1 MTGVTHHFLKMNG
14 LGNDFVVLDLRH
26 APLALDDAVA
36 RRIADRE
43 KGVGCDQLIT
53 IENPRHGGDVFM
65 GIRNHDG
72 GTVEAC
78 GNAARC
84 IGKLILD
91 ETGKDAVTIET
102 LGGDTVATHAEG
114 DDITVD
120 MGTPR
125 LLWNEIPLSEE
136 FQDTRAIELEVGP
149 LGAPIKHSP
158 GVVNVGNP
166 HAIFFVDDVDAIDLA
181 RSGPMLENHPLFPE
195 RANISVAQLISPTHL
210 KLRTWERGVGLTK
223 ACGTAACASTVAAIR
238 RRKTERKITVS
249 LPGGDLTVEWR
260 EADNHIYMTGPAS
273 FDYEGE
279 LDPALLSGAAA

>member
-1 MTGVTHHFLKMNG
+1 MTARRFSKYHG

-125 LLWNEIPLSEE
+125 LL
-136 FQDTRAIELEVGP
+136 
-149 LGAPIKHSP
+149 
-158 GVVNVGNP
+158 
-166 HAIFFVDDVDAIDLA
+166 
-181 RSGPMLENHPLFPE
+181 
-195 RANISVAQLISPTHL
+195 
-210 KLRTWERGVGLTK
+210 
-223 ACGTAACASTVAAIR
+223 
-238 RRKTERKITVS
+238 
-249 LPGGDLTVEWR
+249 
-260 EADNHIYMTGPAS
+260 
-273 FDYEGE
+273 
-279 LDPALLSGAAA
+279 